1 MTPRS
6 MAFGAAVLALTL
18 GAQRAVAQAPDG
30 KQLYTDNCKKCH
42 GVLGTPPKAMK
53 EQFPKIA
60 TFDAAFLAK
69 HTQDSIVT
77 ILTKGKG
84 EDMKSFKTKLTP
96 PETAAVA
103 GYVRELANRPRP
115 GGE

>member
-84 EDMKSFKTKLTP
+84 EDMKSFKGTLSK
-96 PETAAVA
+96 EEMDAVA
-103 GYVRELANRPRP
+103 KYVIELAKKTH
-115 GGE
+115 